1 MNQKSFE
8 EVMQQIINN
17 IKDVIPQADTKA
29 GTFIRDVFIDPNADE
44 IAALYSE
51 MKQVEYSQSILTATG
66 TALDNLALNY
76 FITRKK
82 AKPSVGELWFYIDY
96 ERALTQPYIKI
107 PKGTIVMTKP
117 TLNDTTVR
125 VQTIE
130 EVNKTIDEIKNSV
143 ANGMTPFIKCIA
155 ESIETGT
162 EMNVKA
168 GKLTQQ
174 INNFSEYILGVENPY
189 DFYNGYDGETDNELL
204 QRIKIALSGANIGTK
219 DGYLSYLLKQ
229 DGVEDVRVID
239 AGYIPQN
246 GQDNIMIRDN
256 KIGGKVDIYV
266 KGETVTE
273 NTDSINSKADIIR
286 FFIQKENINEYSK
299 EQLMAIMNAIYGY
312 ENEKLN
318 NLNKE
323 ELIELVKYGYK
334 LSKQPVKNI
343 QSINI
348 YYSEQFENSEDVLN
362 MINEDIYEFE
372 PSFHDFQIANKT
384 YYKDYLWDFTSATL
398 PTIMTENNN
407 MINIENT
414 SYSNEEL
421 KTIIDK
427 NLKQAMIYLKNMTYA
442 IDYNDLNKLD
452 QYDSN
457 NNLITNNFFD
467 KYSDSN
473 NNVYI
478 IKSNSLNS
486 DANLFKLMTFVRKEN
501 DIYLRIYVKDYYD
514 SSNEYCLP
522 MFNFSLIKETGY
534 INNDSVNANDIIEY
548 CGINKINFI
557 NQDDKLILDT
567 SWFDKIDYIEIIY
580 NYVSS
585 ISDLQQIVNNK
596 KVITADV
603 LVKRATPI
611 GVEINVNVKINQYGD
626 SNFIIYCI
634 KQNIDKYINN
644 EKSLGDRI
652 SISELINQIN
662 SIDNVL
668 YVDLNNTNIGI
679 IDDDYN
685 YTSINDYI
693 INDNRYYNLVNLNIY
708 ISTI

>member
-1 MNQKSFE
+1 MNQKSFD

-44 IAALYSE
+44 ISALYSE

-66 TALDNLALNY
+66 DALDNLAANY
-76 FITRKK
+76 FITRKD

-107 PKGTIVMTKP
+107 PKGTIVTTRP
-117 TLNDTTVR
+117 TLNDVTVR

-143 ANGMTPFIKCIA
+143 ANGTAPFIKCLA

-174 INNFSEYILGVENPY
+174 INNFSEYVLSVENPY

-219 DGYLSYLLKQ
+219 DGYLSYLLRQ

-239 AGYIPQN
+239 AGYTPQK
-246 GQDNIMIRDN
+246 GQDNIMVRDN

-273 NTDSINSKADIIR
+273 NIDSINNKADIIK
-286 FFIQKENINEYSK
+286 FFIQKENINNYAE
-299 EQLMAIMNAIYGY
+299 EQLKAIINAIYGY
-312 ENEKLN
+312 ENDRLDS
-318 NLNKE
+318 LNKD
-323 ELIELVKYGYK
+323 ELIKLVDYGYK

-343 QSINI
+343 QSVNI
-348 YYSEQFENSEDVLN
+348 WYSEQFENSEDVLD

-372 PSFHDFQIANKT
+372 PYFHDFQVANKV
-384 YYKDYLWDFTSATL
+384 YYKDYLWDFTSTTL
-398 PTIMTENNN
+398 PTIVTENNN
-407 MINIENT
+407 IINIENIN
-414 SYSNEEL
+414 YSNEEL
-421 KTIIDK
+421 KSIVDK
-427 NLKQAMIYLKNMTYA
+427 NLKQAMIYLKNMVYS
-442 IDYNDLNKLD
+442 IDYNDLNKLT

-457 NNLITNNFFD
+457 NVLITDSFFE
-467 KYSDSN
+467 KYSDSS
-473 NNVYI
+473 NNVYM
-478 IKSNSLNS
+478 IKTNSLNV
-486 DANLFKLMTFVRKEN
+486 DAGLFKTMTFVRKEN

-514 SSNEYCLP
+514 SSIEYCLP
-522 MFNFSLIKETGY
+522 TFNFSLIKETGF
-534 INNDSVNANDIIEY
+534 INNDSINANDIIEY
-548 CGINKINFI
+548 CGIDKIKFI
-557 NQDDKLILDT
+557 NKDDKLVLDT
-567 SWFDKIDYIEIIY
+567 SWFDKIDYIEVVY

-585 ISDLQQIVNNK
+585 ISDLQQIINNK

-611 GVEINVNVKINQYGD
+611 DVEMNINVKINQYGD

-634 KQNIDKYINN
+634 KQNIDKYIND

-679 IDDDYN
+679 IKDDYN
-685 YTSINDYI
+685 YVSINDYI
-693 INDNRYYNLVNLNIY
+693 INDNRYYNLANLNIY
-708 ISTI
+708 VSTI